1 MNTKSVS
8 FLALGAAAL
17 IGAASALAAD
27 TPAAA
32 PSPATVVTEPEIVAP
47 AVVPDRIIYSGQLPS
62 VAQLTQT
69 AQAQGLTIAAISQ
82 TARDITVTYRLAN
95 SSTRT
100 ISYQL
105 LPDAGAPAVAE
116 VAPTVVQSAPTT
128 VQVVEYAPPPTVIYR
143 TYDPY
148 YYDPFYW
155 PRVPVSVNLGFGW
168 NFHGGHGGH
177 YHGRHW

>member
-17 IGAASALAAD
+17 FGAAGAIAAETPPAVSAPEPATESAL
-27 TPAAA
+27 
-32 PSPATVVTEPEIVAP
+32 VAP
-47 AVVPDRIIYSGQLPS
+47 AIAPDRIIYSGQLPS

-69 AQAQGLTIAAISQ
+69 AQAQGLTIATISQ

-95 SSTRT
+95 NTTRT

-105 LPDAGAPAVAE
+105 LPESQPTAVVPVSSAPVVETAPA
-116 VAPTVVQSAPTT
+116 T
-128 VQVVEYAPPPTVIYR
+128 VQVVEYAPPPTVVYR
-143 TYDPY
+143 YYDPY

-168 NFHGGHGGH
+168 TFRGGHGGH
-177 YHGRHW
+177 YHGRH

>member
-8 FLALGAAAL
+8 IFALGAAAL
-17 IGAASALAAD
+17 VGAASACAAD
-27 TPAAA
+27 APSAA
-32 PSPATVVTEPEIVAP
+32 PSSGEPEIVAP
-47 AVVPDRIIYSGQLPS
+47 AVPPDRIIYSGQLPS

-69 AQAQGLTIAAISQ
+69 AQAQGLTIANISQ

-95 SSTRT
+95 NSTRT

-105 LPDAGAPAVAE
+105 LPDAGAAVMTE
-116 VAPTVVQSAPTT
+116 PAPTVVQSAPAT
-128 VQVVEYAPPPTVIYR
+128 VQVVEYTPPPPTVIYR

-168 NFHGGHGGH
+168 GFRGGRGYGH